1 MLAYGLVKTSLYT
14 LLMLC
19 MATMRINLNVIQCSS
34 VKTLLLVWLHT
45 AFSLLMKVSLI
56 TDYSMDDLPFEVY
69 LTKGQSGLGMS
80 LTGGENGGSLSLANC
95 RFGEARWPH
104 G

>member
-1 MLAYGLVKTSLYT
+1 
-14 LLMLC
+14 

-80 LTGGENGGSLSLANC
+80 LTGGDNGGNLSLAYC